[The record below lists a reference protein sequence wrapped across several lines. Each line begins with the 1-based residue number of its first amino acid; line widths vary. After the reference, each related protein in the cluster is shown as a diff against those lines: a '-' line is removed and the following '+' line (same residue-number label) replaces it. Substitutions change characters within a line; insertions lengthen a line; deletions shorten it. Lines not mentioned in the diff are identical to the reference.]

1 MKDLILN
8 AKPSTMRVLS
18 GTTAVVVLAMLSP
31 CVLAGQSAIAQ
42 QMAFSMTEQRNGKLL
57 LKLKIPFE
65 QHQVQSENQAGC
77 LFLSEV
83 GLCEV
88 ESGESAMGSVHS
100 VQVVKTTAHVKYQF
114 NLPPPAL

>member
-1 MKDLILN
+1 MD
-8 AKPSTMRVLS
+8 AKPSTTRVLS

-42 QMAFSMTEQRNGKLL
+42 QMAVSMSDQRNGKLL
-57 LKLKIPFE
+57 LTLRTPFE
-65 QHQVQSENQAGC
+65 QHQVQNETQVGC

-83 GLCEV
+83 GECAFET
-88 ESGESAMGSVHS
+88 GEWVTGSIH
-100 VQVVKTTAHVKYQF
+100 QQAPIKTTAYVKYQF